1 MLRKILGKVFI
12 TKKFTQCKTSH
23 ILKIDAFEIPDK
35 IRILEDFIQ
44 NMNCFSWINLV
55 PVLVHLKYRYY
66 NSPYSFPTSC
76 TTSVKFY
83 PSELKSLFNTIL
95 IMFFIDFPILSYS
108 HSTKH
113 HHKYWIHQTIPQAKQ
128 LKRIIKLYICHNTLW
143 GKHATHEKIESLRA
157 ASFS

>member
-1 MLRKILGKVFI
+1 MLRKILWKVFI

-55 PVLVHLKYRYY
+55 PVLVHPKYRYY
-66 NSPYSFPTSC
+66 SSPYSFPTSC

-83 PSELKSLFNTIL
+83 PSKVPLQHNSYYVLHR
-95 IMFFIDFPILSYS
+95 FPYFVLP
-108 HSTKH
+108 HSTTH